1 MNILINLVEYIYDK
15 IFEEIFEE
23 YEIKVFKKKVRKF
36 EGNTVIVS
44 EEKVG
49 TVKNLSGKSKLSIYN
64 KGIIRSNIML

>member
-1 MNILINLVEYIYDK
+1 LINLVEYIYDK

-23 YEIKVFKKKVRKF
+23 YEIKVFKKKVRNLK
-36 EGNTVIVS
+36 EIIVS